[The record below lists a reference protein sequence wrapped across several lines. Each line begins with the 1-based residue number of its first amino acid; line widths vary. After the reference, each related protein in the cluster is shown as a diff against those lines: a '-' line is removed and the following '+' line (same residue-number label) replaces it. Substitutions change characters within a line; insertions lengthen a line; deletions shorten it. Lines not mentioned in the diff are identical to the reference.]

1 MDENFHNIQ
10 KRNNSTNRNISNNNL
25 LSKESVKVNSNMRLS
40 DSNIELNIEEPKIK
54 DLRCLNCYLI
64 PFLTLNSSSH
74 SININ
79 CNFGHSTSLE
89 LEEYLKKGYDN
100 NFNNLACS
108 KCKTK
113 ILKNEKNFVYCKE
126 CSELLCKNCIL
137 KHNTLYEDNH
147 HMVHLD
153 KFDTTCILHNET
165 YDYFCLDC
173 KKNICQYCFDEFH
186 NEHKLVDLDDINL
199 KRKEIKKIK
208 ENFIKEKE
216 NYLNIPK
223 ILNELITKLKNEI
236 DMIINNVENEI
247 KFKESIINTYENKI
261 DNYNAII
268 NLKNLGFNAEPFNI
282 DKNVSMIDNLVNLMK
297 YLKIKGNKIE
307 LEKKD
312 NLPKTPERVKLKK
325 KKISNKPPQ
334 SMANTNKITNNVNNV
349 NKNIINNANN
359 NANKN
364 IINNAN
370 NNVNNNVNNNANN
383 VNNNIDDNN
392 SNNKKDNSNINNVNI
407 IKDAEIINNQDK
419 ENEKDFNKEL
429 NKDNNNNN
437 KVYKKNFIPKK
448 INYGNSNANTND
460 NINENNI
467 NITNDINSGNN
478 KKNLSRITEDE
489 SSNNQNTNNNISNS
503 KDIKDNAIKRED
515 LSIPINSEKGNE
527 EKEKETEKSKI
538 VKEKDEKE
546 IYNLVNNINM
556 QEENIKQN
564 NNSINNKKNINT
576 KNINEN
582 NINNKFTSNSTNN
595 LNYVRSEASN
605 LKMAVKSNKNNQID
619 KNNDLGKRQSKE
631 INSHSQKILNQVSN
645 DPFSLKN
652 QFNENNENINRE
664 KNIIKDMNAIQS
676 NRNIKVEDDEDEETN
691 EEEEEEED
699 DEDEEEEEDDEDSEN
714 DEETEENEEEE
725 KFVKKNKNI
734 QMSRKNRNKEYPN
747 MENEEQNNKQIAIVE
762 NDDSS
767 FRHKKIF
774 PKSSISS
781 DNNISELFGNKKN
794 RSSKNNSNNKEKMN
808 SNEKNNE
815 QIRMIRNMNINEF
828 RPNGSTLKIKE
839 SDNTVCCMLEVRDNI
854 FACGFLLGEIDVYD
868 VNYLNC
874 LFTIYEH
881 KSRVSNMVLLK
892 DRSLL
897 TSSFDYTMK
906 KIRITN
912 NNSYIVDF
920 VFSSFKN
927 PVYKGIELTN
937 NNIVSIS
944 FRGSINIFKK
954 TDKNNNYLNFIS
966 HEIADEEIYNVIE
979 LIPNKEM
986 AFSTDECLR
995 FFSMDNY
1002 QNIGNVY
1009 LLEFAKGNNL
1019 IHLNKNILFVLLKHD
1034 IGMINIPQRQCIFKC
1049 SLGEVGKPEC
1059 FCYLKDNTILVGIS
1073 NNIKE
1078 NKKIEFLFKQ
1088 FSIKMTKLKLI
1099 AEKMEI
1105 IDKKKK
1111 DDYFRIT
1118 SLIEL
1123 KNNVIAY
1130 GTAGFEEFKLV
1141 GNISI
1146 ID

>member
-1 MDENFHNIQ
+1 MDENFHIIQ
-10 KRNNSTNRNISNNNL
+10 KRNNSTNRNISNNNFF
-25 LSKESVKVNSNMRLS
+25 SKESVKVNSNMRLS

-64 PFLTLNSSSH
+64 PFLTLNSDSH

-79 CNFGHSTSLE
+79 CNFGHSTSIGI
-89 LEEYLKKGYDN
+89 EEYLIQGYDN

-113 ILKNEKNFVYCKE
+113 ILKNEKNYVYCKE
-126 CSELLCKNCIL
+126 CSELLCKNCIK
-137 KHNTLYEDNH
+137 KHNNLYEDNH
-147 HMVHLD
+147 HMVNLD

-165 YDYFCLDC
+165 YDYFCIDC

-186 NEHKLVDLDDINL
+186 NEHRLVDLDDINL

-208 ENFIKEKE
+208 ENFLKEKE

-223 ILNELITKLKNEI
+223 ILNELIIKLKREI
-236 DMIINNVENEI
+236 DMIVNNVKNEI

-261 DNYNAII
+261 DNYNAIM
-268 NLKNLGFNAEPFNI
+268 NLKNLGFNAEPFII
-282 DKNVSMIDNLVNLMK
+282 DKNINILENLINLMK
-297 YLKIKGNKIE
+297 YLNMKENKIDT
-307 LEKKD
+307 EKKV
-312 NLPKTPERVKLKK
+312 NLLKTPEKVKLKK
-325 KKISNKPPQ
+325 KKEKLYNKPHQ
-334 SMANTNKITNNVNNV
+334 RMA
-349 NKNIINNANN
+349 
-359 NANKN
+359 NANKVN
-364 IINNAN
+364 NNINNI
-370 NNVNNNVNNNANN
+370 NVNNNM
-383 VNNNIDDNN
+383 DNN
-392 SNNKKDNSNINNVNI
+392 SNNKKDNNNNNANV
-407 IKDAEIINNQDK
+407 IKDDEITNSQDINK
-419 ENEKDFNKEL
+419 ENEKAHNKEI

-437 KVYKKNFIPKK
+437 KIYKKNFISKK
-448 INYGNSNANTND
+448 INYSNSNTNINNKTND
-460 NINENNI
+460 NNI

-478 KKNLSRITEDE
+478 KKYLSKITEDE
-489 SSNNQNTNNNISNS
+489 SSNNQNINSNISNS
-503 KDIKDNAIKRED
+503 KDIQDNTNKKED
-515 LSIPINSEKGNE
+515 LSIPTTSEIETK
-527 EKEKETEKSKI
+527 EKEKKI
-538 VKEKDEKE
+538 KNAKIEEEKDEKD
-546 IYNLVNNINM
+546 IYNLVNNIHK

-564 NNSINNKKNINT
+564 NNGFNKK

-582 NINNKFTSNSTNN
+582 NKNSKFTSNSTNN
-595 LNYVRSEASN
+595 INYIRADAPN
-605 LKMAVKSNKNNQID
+605 LKMAVKSNKKRYINKKI
-619 KNNDLGKRQSKE
+619 DLGKKQNKK
-631 INSHSQKILNQVSN
+631 INSQSQKILSQVSN
-645 DPFSLKN
+645 NPFSIKN
-652 QFNENNENINRE
+652 QFNKNNENINRQ
-664 KNIIKDMNAIQS
+664 KNIIKNINVKQN
-676 NRNIKVEDDEDEETN
+676 NRKIKVEEDEDEETN

-699 DEDEEEEEDDEDSEN
+699 EENEEEEEDEEDEDLEN
-714 DEETEENEEEE
+714 GEETEENEEEE
-725 KFVKKNKNI
+725 KFVIKNKN
-734 QMSRKNRNKEYPN
+734 MPMRRMNKNKQYNR
-747 MENEEQNNKQIAIVE
+747 MENDEQNNKELDTFE
-762 NDDSS
+762 NNDSS
-767 FRHKKIF
+767 LKHKKKF
-774 PKSSISS
+774 PKSNISS
-781 DNNISELFGNKKN
+781 DNNKSELFTNKKN
-794 RSSKNNSNNKEKMN
+794 KGNKNNVNNKDKEN
-808 SNEKNNE
+808 SNEKSNE
-815 QIRMIRNMNINEF
+815 QIRIVRDITVNEF

-839 SDNTVCCMLEVRDNI
+839 SDNTVCCILEVRDNI

-892 DRSLL
+892 DKSLL

-920 VFSSFKN
+920 IFNSFKN

-944 FRGSINIFKK
+944 FKGNINIFKK

-966 HEIADEEIYNVIE
+966 HEIADEEIFNVIE
-979 LIPNKEM
+979 LVPNKEI

-995 FFSMDNY
+995 FFSIDNY
-1002 QNIGNVY
+1002 QNIGNVH

-1019 IHLNKNILFVLLKHD
+1019 IHISKNTLFVLLKHD
-1034 IGMINIPQRQCIFKC
+1034 IGMINISQRQCIFKC

-1073 NNIKE
+1073 NNQKE
-1078 NKKIEFLFKQ
+1078 NNKIEFLFKQ

-1111 DDYFRIT
+1111 DDYCRIT
-1118 SLIEL
+1118 SLVEL

-1130 GTAGFEEFKLV
+1130 GTAGFEEFKLM